1 MSDGVNWRIVGLA
14 GSALIFGLL
23 LVLDPGAR
31 SVGVALA
38 FTALVAGWF
47 LALSLSGGGPGR
59 TAAPTVPSCPQDV
72 AEHGAAAINCM
83 SQTLAGQVDEMQ
95 AEVVRAQNL
104 FGDAIG
110 KLIDSFNGM
119 IRQIRRQHEL
129 GMQIVTGEGAVG
141 GRSSLAEFEAF
152 AAETSETLRRF
163 VDSVVENSR
172 LAMGLVDLTERITG
186 QMRTVN
192 GMLGEIESIAKQ
204 TNLLALNAA
213 IEAARAGEAGR
224 GFAVVADEVRDLSGR
239 TNHFSQE
246 IRGMLASMQES
257 IAAAEG
263 AINQMA
269 AQDMTFALTSKDSV
283 EQAMAGIEAVNR
295 RTGETVAELNHIAE
309 GVESSVNQA
318 VVSLQFQ
325 DMVNQL
331 LGHVLRRLEVLR
343 EVAAD
348 EARLAAVFGASG
360 DAEAAIRTM
369 MSLQSH
375 VEELARRLGE
385 LRQGVAHN
393 PVQQS
398 GIASGDIELF

>member
-1 MSDGVNWRIVGLA
+1 
-14 GSALIFGLL
+14 
-23 LVLDPGAR
+23 
-31 SVGVALA
+31 
-38 FTALVAGWF
+38 
-47 LALSLSGGGPGR
+47 
-59 TAAPTVPSCPQDV
+59 
-72 AEHGAAAINCM
+72 
-83 SQTLAGQVDEMQ
+83 
-95 AEVVRAQNL
+95 
-104 FGDAIG
+104 
-110 KLIDSFNGM
+110 
-119 IRQIRRQHEL
+119 
-129 GMQIVTGEGAVG
+129 
-141 GRSSLAEFEAF
+141 
-152 AAETSETLRRF
+152 
-163 VDSVVENSR
+163 
-172 LAMGLVDLTERITG
+172 
-186 QMRTVN
+186 
-192 GMLGEIESIAKQ
+192 
-204 TNLLALNAA
+204 
-213 IEAARAGEAGR
+213 
-224 GFAVVADEVRDLSGR
+224 
-239 TNHFSQE
+239 
-246 IRGMLASMQES
+246 MLASMQES